1 MMPKAISST
10 MNVAFGTRKLLVFSA
25 DCTSARLVST
35 AVTAMF
41 VTRLSPEDEDE
52 QRHEGQVDEEHRL
65 DQTHGQEEDGLQA
78 ALGLGLA
85 SDALDV
91 GRAGQTVTDARAD
104 GATREGDAAAHER
117 AGQLDRSFYCHY

>member
-10 MNVAFGTRKLLVFSA
+10 TNVALGTRKLLVFSA
-25 DCTSARLVST
+25 AETSSRVVSS
-35 AVTAMF
+35 AVTAML
-41 VTRLSPEDEDE
+41 VTRPSPEDEDE

-85 SDALDV
+85 SHALDV

-104 GATREGDAAAHER
+104 GAAREGDAAANER